1 MFSFK
6 VKFYLFYNIIILY
19 SVHRNNIVD
28 KNNKPNIVYFLIFDL
43 SVSNGSSN
51 NDIND
56 NIPERSIPK
65 SIKNAV
71 IIVNIS
77 FCYNVIILYRE

>member
-6 VKFYLFYNIIILY
+6 IKFYLFYNIIILY
-19 SVHRNNIVD
+19 SVYRNNIVD
-28 KNNKPNIVYFLIFDL
+28 KNNKPNIVYFLNFVS

-56 NIPERSIPK
+56 NIAERSIPK
-65 SIKNAV
+65 SRKHAV
-71 IIVNIS
+71 IIKIFKFVTM
-77 FCYNVIILYRE
+77 

>member
-28 KNNKPNIVYFLIFDL
+28 KNNNPNIVYFLIFDL

-51 NDIND
+51 NDTKDKN
-56 NIPERSIPK
+56 PERSIPK
-65 SIKNAV
+65 SRKNSV
-71 IIVNIS
+71 IIKLFTFVTM
-77 FCYNVIILYRE
+77 

>member
-6 VKFYLFYNIIILY
+6 IKFYLFYNIIILY
-19 SVHRNNIVD
+19 SVYRNNIVD
-28 KNNKPNIVYFLIFDL
+28 KNNKPNIVYFLNFVS

-65 SIKNAV
+65 SRKHAV
-71 IIVNIS
+71 IIKIFKFVTM
-77 FCYNVIILYRE
+77 

>member
-19 SVHRNNIVD
+19 SVYRNNIVD
-28 KNNKPNIVYFLIFDL
+28 KNNKPNIVYFLNFDL

-51 NDIND
+51 NDTND
-56 NIPERSIPK
+56 KTPERSIPK
-65 SIKNAV
+65 SRKHAV
-71 IIVNIS
+71 IIKLFKFVTM
-77 FCYNVIILYRE
+77 